1 MDAPRSRFTQ
11 ILLRRDK
18 KTRARVNTYLRRRAR
33 AGRSTTFFRAWS
45 SAAHSVI
52 RFPRRRALTPTRCTD
67 GCARAGVVGHGPIA
81 RWALSRAALC
91 PGTTSLTRGRG
102 RHPADRRRGRP
113 ALHARTHPGAVVV
126 VPWGA
131 ARACRRQHVPG
142 RRHGAI
148 TAMLSRPVDACSG
161 PGRYGPHGRL
171 QPRRPGPRPG
181 PAERP
186 MASGFFFCPTQV
198 QRWFF
203 GETLAEGSSITCART
218 RYMDV
223 QDPSRSQASRGRWG
237 RGREGDSMVAAGRY
251 ARLQT
256 WGP

>member
-1 MDAPRSRFTQ
+1 MSCTLAAVREMDAPRSRFTQ

-131 ARACRRQHVPG
+131 ARECRRQTTACPRPSARRHYCDALPAG
-142 RRHGAI
+142 RR
-148 TAMLSRPVDACSG
+148 MLRSRPIRTAWT
-161 PGRYGPHGRL
+161 PPATPAR
-171 QPRRPGPRPG
+171 PRRAADGQWI
-181 PAERP
+181 
-186 MASGFFFCPTQV
+186 FCFVLPHTGATV
-198 QRWFF
+198 VLR
-203 GETLAEGSSITCART
+203 
-218 RYMDV
+218 
-223 QDPSRSQASRGRWG
+223 
-237 RGREGDSMVAAGRY
+237 RY
-251 ARLQT
+251 ASCS
-256 WGP
+256 